1 MHVYMIASAPEVA
14 PAIGEEA
21 LWQVP
26 QLLLLALAGRDGWR
40 PEVGI
45 RCPCPISHW
54 RLHTADCVGDQ
65 QLYLISN
72 KNGQVHTSALHTA
85 PALLVAQ
92 RTSLSHVSTG
102 G

>member
-1 MHVYMIASAPEVA
+1 MSAAEASAPKVA

-26 QLLLLALAGRDGWR
+26 KLLLLALAGRNGWR

-45 RCPCPISHW
+45 RVPCPIPDW

-65 QLYLISN
+65 QLYWQLD
-72 KNGQVHTSALHTA
+72 KNGQVHTSTLHTA
-85 PALLVAQ
+85 PGLLVVQ
-92 RTSLSHVSTG
+92 GVSLNHVSTG
-102 G
+102 N